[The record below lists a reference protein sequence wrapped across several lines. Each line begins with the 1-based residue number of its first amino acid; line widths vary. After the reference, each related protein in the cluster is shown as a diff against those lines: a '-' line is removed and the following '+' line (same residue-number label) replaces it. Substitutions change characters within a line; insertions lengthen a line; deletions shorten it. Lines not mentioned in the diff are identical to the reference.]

1 MLCFIIIM
9 INFNQLINNQF
20 PYREFNIHYRF
31 VTYQIT
37 IMLSLQV
44 PVHAREPGFSI
55 SAWIQRTRYHER
67 QIGTDERLV
76 PVQRKGAIRVN
87 SQSLWQPPNFSNIFR
102 LELFIRLAR
111 SIEKKKNDFYNANIP
126 CDLWLSYEIVEKCK
140 NTRFNPRMTSIKRII
155 HIDSSISFF
164 FVIY

>member
-1 MLCFIIIM
+1 MLCFIIII

-111 SIEKKKNDFYNANIP
+111 SIEKKKTIFTMLIFHVIFDYRMKLLKNVKIR
-126 CDLWLSYEIVEKCK
+126 DLILGWLRLRELFI
-140 NTRFNPRMTSIKRII
+140 
-155 HIDSSISFF
+155 
-164 FVIY
+164 

>member
-37 IMLSLQV
+37 ITLSLQV

-111 SIEKKKNDFYNANIP
+111 SIEKKKTIFTMLIFHVIFDYRMKLLKNVKIR
-126 CDLWLSYEIVEKCK
+126 DLILGWLRLRELFI
-140 NTRFNPRMTSIKRII
+140 
-155 HIDSSISFF
+155 
-164 FVIY
+164 

>member
-20 PYREFNIHYRF
+20 PYREFNIYYRF

-111 SIEKKKNDFYNANIP
+111 SIEKKKTIFTMLIFHVIFDYRMKLLKNVKIR
-126 CDLWLSYEIVEKCK
+126 DLILGWLRLRELFI
-140 NTRFNPRMTSIKRII
+140 
-155 HIDSSISFF
+155 
-164 FVIY
+164 

>member
-111 SIEKKKNDFYNANIP
+111 SIEKKKTIFTMLIFHVIFDYRMKLLKNVKIR
-126 CDLWLSYEIVEKCK
+126 DLILGWLRLREVFI
-140 NTRFNPRMTSIKRII
+140 
-155 HIDSSISFF
+155 
-164 FVIY
+164 

>member
-111 SIEKKKNDFYNANIP
+111 SIEKKKTIFTMLIFHVIFDYRMKLLKNVFVKVR
-126 CDLWLSYEIVEKCK
+126 DLILGWLRLRELFI
-140 NTRFNPRMTSIKRII
+140 
-155 HIDSSISFF
+155 
-164 FVIY
+164 

>member
-102 LELFIRLAR
+102 LELFICLAR
-111 SIEKKKNDFYNANIP
+111 SIEKKKTIFTMLIFHVIFDYRMKLLKNVKIR
-126 CDLWLSYEIVEKCK
+126 DLILGWLRLRELFI
-140 NTRFNPRMTSIKRII
+140 
-155 HIDSSISFF
+155 
-164 FVIY
+164 

>member
-55 SAWIQRTRYHER
+55 SA
-67 QIGTDERLV
+67 
-76 PVQRKGAIRVN
+76 
-87 SQSLWQPPNFSNIFR
+87 
-102 LELFIRLAR
+102 
-111 SIEKKKNDFYNANIP
+111 
-126 CDLWLSYEIVEKCK
+126 
-140 NTRFNPRMTSIKRII
+140 
-155 HIDSSISFF
+155 
-164 FVIY
+164 

>member
-111 SIEKKKNDFYNANIP
+111 SIEKKKTIFTMLIFHVIFDYRMKLLKNVKIR
-126 CDLWLSYEIVEKCK
+126 DLILGWLRLRELFI
-140 NTRFNPRMTSIKRII
+140 
-155 HIDSSISFF
+155 
-164 FVIY
+164 

>member
-76 PVQRKGAIRVN
+76 PVQRKRAIRVN

-111 SIEKKKNDFYNANIP
+111 SIEKKKTIFTMLIFHVIFDYRMKLLKNVFVKAR
-126 CDLWLSYEIVEKCK
+126 DLILGWLRLRELFI
-140 NTRFNPRMTSIKRII
+140 
-155 HIDSSISFF
+155 
-164 FVIY
+164 

>member
-102 LELFIRLAR
+102 LELFICLAR
-111 SIEKKKNDFYNANIP
+111 SIEKKKTIFTMLIFHVIFDYRMKLLKNVFVKVR
-126 CDLWLSYEIVEKCK
+126 DLILGWLRLREVFI
-140 NTRFNPRMTSIKRII
+140 
-155 HIDSSISFF
+155 
-164 FVIY
+164 

>member
-111 SIEKKKNDFYNANIP
+111 SIEKKKTIFTMLIFHVIFDYRMKLLKNVFVKAR
-126 CDLWLSYEIVEKCK
+126 DLILGWLRLRELFI
-140 NTRFNPRMTSIKRII
+140 
-155 HIDSSISFF
+155 
-164 FVIY
+164 

>member
-111 SIEKKKNDFYNANIP
+111 SIEKKKTIFTMLIFHVIFDYRMKLLKNVFVKVR
-126 CDLWLSYEIVEKCK
+126 DLILGWLRLREVFI
-140 NTRFNPRMTSIKRII
+140 
-155 HIDSSISFF
+155 
-164 FVIY
+164 

>member
-1 MLCFIIIM
+1 M

-111 SIEKKKNDFYNANIP
+111 SIEKKKTIFTMLIFHVIFDYRMKLLKNVKIR
-126 CDLWLSYEIVEKCK
+126 DLILGWLRLRELFI
-140 NTRFNPRMTSIKRII
+140 
-155 HIDSSISFF
+155 
-164 FVIY
+164 